1 MCPTGWGF
9 DPRLGDE
16 LAHLA
21 VKTGIWPLKEA
32 LGGVVRHTFIPKRF
46 LPVEEYLRPQL
57 RFRHLFEPKPHTET
71 LQTIQQRVDQYWDQ
85 VRKNEEWGPPDIMV
99 EAQEKIEHQ
108 RKGRVGMSETC
119 FTFEEYCDDLG
130 PIKIVH
136 LHEPSCGLRGIVV
149 IDNVAC
155 GPSIGGVRMAPD
167 VSTREVFRLAR
178 AMTLKNAAAG
188 LPHGGGKAGIVAD
201 PRTPDKARL
210 IRAFARAIRDLVD
223 YIPGPDMGTDETCMG
238 WMHDEIKRA
247 LGLPRVLG
255 GIPLDEIG
263 ATGLRVG

>member
-1 MCPTGWGF
+1 M
-9 DPRLGDE
+9 
-16 LAHLA
+16 
-21 VKTGIWPLKEA
+21 
-32 LGGVVRHTFIPKRF
+32 
-46 LPVEEYLRPQL
+46 
-57 RFRHLFEPKPHTET
+57 
-71 LQTIQQRVDQYWDQ
+71 
-85 VRKNEEWGPPDIMV
+85 N
-99 EAQEKIEHQ
+99 
-108 RKGRVGMSETC
+108 ETC
-119 FTFEEYCDDLG
+119 FTFEEYCDELG
-130 PIKIVH
+130 ADKNRPPAMNH
-136 LHEPSCGLRGIVV
+136 LVVCRGIVV

-201 PRTPDKARL
+201 PRTPHKERL
-210 IRAFARAIRDLVD
+210 IRTFARAIRDLVD

-247 LGLPRVLG
+247 AGLPRVLG

-263 ATGLRVG
+263 ATGLRVGRMCRGGRSQSCNLVIKGATVAIEGFGNVGKHARSIS